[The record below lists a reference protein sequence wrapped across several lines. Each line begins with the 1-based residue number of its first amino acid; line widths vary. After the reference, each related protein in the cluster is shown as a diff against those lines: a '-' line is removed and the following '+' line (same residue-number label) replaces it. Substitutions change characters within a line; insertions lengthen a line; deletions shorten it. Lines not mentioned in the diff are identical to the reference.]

1 MVVMDQWGSLWGNVF
16 RAETHSW
23 WGWRQSGGGLVGSPN
38 IAVDANGKAWVVV
51 RSSFNALWLTSLAP
65 TGFSGSWTILRIH
78 WGVSANQ
85 EGSFRF
91 SGLSDGAYNL
101 CVQAPTTVW
110 LDPCEWGL
118 PIPSAALIA
127 TQRSQAVTI
136 TLTKGVE
143 VPITIVDPAQHLL
156 ANEGKTVGAHLLV
169 GVRTSANT
177 FRPAIFTA
185 RDVTGRAVKVVI
197 PFDKTVTLEIASSFF
212 KLAVN
217 DSVLSK
223 PGTTVPLNVP
233 SGQKPPTI
241 NVSVTGRN

>member
-1 MVVMDQWGSLWGNVF
+1 MRKFLLIATLVPCLAQQASIG
-16 RAETHSW
+16 
-23 WGWRQSGGGLVGSPN
+23 QSGVISGTVRGEDGSSVPG
-38 IAVDANGKAWVVV
+38 AYVSLHL
-51 RSSFNALWLTSLAP
+51 SSMSKQSIRQP
-65 TGFSGSWTILRIH
+65 LRMH

-85 EGSFRF
+85 DGSFRF
-91 SGLSDGAYNL
+91 SGLRDGAYNL
-101 CVQAPTTVW
+101 CVQAPATVW
-110 LDPCEWGL
+110 LNPCEWGL
-118 PIPSAALIA
+118 PIPSVALIA
-127 TQRSQAVTI
+127 TERSQTI
-136 TLTKGVE
+136 TISLRKGIE
-143 VPITIVDPAQHLL
+143 VPISIIDPAQHLL
-156 ANEGKTVGAHLLV
+156 ANEGRTVGAHLLV

-223 PGTTVPLNVP
+223 PGTTVSLLVP
-233 SGQKPPTI
+233 AGEKPPTI